1 MNFARIAIAGS
12 LAVGTTLGLLFLM
25 HSLIN
30 TDLGEPDEVAE
41 IRMPD
46 IHMPKTEID
55 TRYETAKPDR
65 PDEPETPP
73 PDIPEPEFD
82 SPDINPEALSMV
94 APTTSGVQLNI
105 GAGFSGDGEFLPIVR
120 VAPEYPSTALSR
132 RIEGYVTVE
141 FTVTETGS
149 VRDVVVIE
157 AVTKDG
163 NPTTIFNRAAVRAAE
178 RFKYRPRVIDGVA
191 VEVPGVRNRFT
202 FEIAE
207 R

>member
-30 TDLGEPDEVAE
+30 TDLGEPEEVAE

-73 PDIPEPEFD
+73 PDIPEPEFE

-94 APTTSGVQLNI
+94 APATSGVQLNI

-120 VAPEYPSTALSR
+120 VAPVYPTQAAQRGL
-132 RIEGYVTVE
+132 EGYVIVE
-141 FTVTETGS
+141 FTVTRTGT
-149 VRDVVVIE
+149 VRDVFVVE
-157 AVTKDG
+157 SS
-163 NPTTIFNRAAVRAAE
+163 NRIFERAAVDAAY
-178 RFKYRPRVIDGVA
+178 RFRYRPRIIDGEA
-191 VEVPGVRNRFT
+191 IEVPGVQNLFT
-202 FEIAE
+202 FVLED
-207 R
+207 